1 MVASM
6 GCTDCHFDYP
16 AAHSMENCDDC
27 HGYSGPIGGF
37 YGPPD
42 YHPAGEAAPLLQN
55 CTYCHTGGYPTV
67 PVHADLKV
75 AHTTTSDMTGCA
87 CHVRSLTIEHNR
99 WVDEAGDDAH
109 LRELPRR

>member
-16 AAHSMENCDDC
+16 AVHAMANCDAC
-27 HGYSGPIGGF
+27 HGYTGPIGGF

-42 YHPAGEAAPLLQN
+42 YHPAGEAAQLLQN

-67 PVHADLKV
+67 PVHTDLKV
-75 AHTTTSDMTGCA
+75 AHTTIER
-87 CHVRSLTIEHNR
+87 HERVR
-99 WVDEAGDDAH
+99 VP
-109 LRELPRR
+109 REKPHHRAQPVGRRGR